1 MEYVKTITDAV
12 ICIQLYKKMCLILIG
27 FFTIIIII
35 IGKSTCNKNISMLLS
50 RQVNTKLSTEVDL
63 NLQNG
68 RH

>member
-1 MEYVKTITDAV
+1 MEYVKIITDAV

-27 FFTIIIII
+27 FFTIIIIDR
-35 IGKSTCNKNISMLLS
+35 STCDKNISMLLS